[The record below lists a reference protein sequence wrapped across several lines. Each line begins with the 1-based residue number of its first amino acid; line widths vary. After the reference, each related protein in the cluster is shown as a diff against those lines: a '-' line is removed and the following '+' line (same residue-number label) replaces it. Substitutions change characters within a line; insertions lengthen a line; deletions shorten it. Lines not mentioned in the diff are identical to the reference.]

1 MSESQFINGNVVMN
15 GESVGNSLSDF
26 TSLHLQSIRRL
37 TITVEVLDK
46 NNNTMDVLQGLSTGG
61 SLSVDGTSLI
71 RRTGTLSFV
80 LFDRLL
86 PAQNNLLWITNKIR
100 IYAGI
105 DDLRTQNNTTTHFC
119 LGTFYITEPSVS
131 IAKDNRSI
139 TINLQDRMGRWED
152 EEFENTV
159 IIEANTP
166 IAEGLKAILT
176 VMGET
181 EFSEIQSSDLV
192 VPYQLE
198 FAQGSTVIDAID
210 KIAKLYMDWDA
221 FYDTEG
227 KFVFRKMQLVYDR
240 TIEPQWV
247 FDENSPLMLSFDENY
262 TYKGVKN
269 RIVVFGAMDE
279 KTGLTP
285 RSQADLIPSSTFG
298 SDAVGIRKKVFVETT
313 LTTKEQCQAKS
324 QYELWKASNLQES
337 ASIVTMPI
345 YYLDANHIIQVTNPA
360 TKEVEKY
367 IVDTI
372 ALGLNISET
381 MTITAHKVYYD
392 DIQLDVQD
400 AKVEYIID
408 KITNKGWLATP
419 EARILQYYGLK
430 GNGTPLVVNFE
441 YNSIG
446 GTTAYTTGYLGTT
459 TQTLTVDLVDLGSAT
474 DDNGDHH
481 TNKGDYADRI
491 IGHEMV
497 HAVMNSAMGMAKTS
511 TLPTWFKE
519 GSAEFIH
526 GADERLKISIVEDEA
541 INDSML
547 DYIID
552 RGVDLLNGGG
562 WISDSN
568 EYSASYVILK
578 YIDKNMKSGKDMKS
592 FMASI
597 LGSAGD
603 GAQAL
608 KDAITLNT
616 TFTTYQAFVD
626 SFKANGAN
634 FVKTKITL
642 NLTGDEV
649 DTGSIGGIDHRGTV
663 ALNAEDIFD
672 ESKAVAGVIS
682 TGFVVTFNRP

>member
-1 MSESQFINGNVVMN
+1 MSEFISGNVVMN
-15 GESVGNSLSDF
+15 AESVGSSLSDF

-37 TITVEVLDK
+37 TITVEVVDA
-46 NNNTMDVLQGLSTGG
+46 NNNTVDVLQGLSTGG
-61 SLSVDGTSLI
+61 SISIDGTSLI
-71 RRTGTLSFV
+71 RRTGNLSFV

-86 PAQNNLLWITNKIR
+86 PKSQGLLWMTNKIR

-152 EEFENTV
+152 EEFENTL

-166 IAEGLKAILT
+166 IAEGLKAILS

-181 EFSEIQSSDLV
+181 EFSEIQTSDLV

-198 FAQGSTVIDAID
+198 FAQGTAVIDAIQ
-210 KIAKLYMDWDA
+210 KITELYMNWES

-240 TIEPQWV
+240 TIEPQWI
-247 FDENSPLMLSFDENY
+247 FDESSPLMLSFDENY

-269 RIVVFGAMDE
+269 RVIVFGAMDDT
-279 KTGLTP
+279 TGLTP
-285 RSQADLIPSSTFG
+285 RSQADLVPSSTFG
-298 SDAVGIRKKVFVETT
+298 SDSIGIRKNVIVDTA
-313 LTTKEQCQAKS
+313 LTTKEQCQAKA
-324 QYELWKASNLQES
+324 QYELWKSSNLQES
-337 ASIVTMPI
+337 ATIGSVPI
-345 YYLDANHIIQVTNPA
+345 YFLDANHIIEVTNPA
-360 TKEVEKY
+360 SKEVEKY

-372 ALGLNISET
+372 AIGFNVSDT

-408 KITNKGWLATP
+408 KITNKGWLSTP

-430 GNGTPLVVNFE
+430 GNGTQLIINFE

-526 GADERLKISIVEDEA
+526 GADERLKISIVEDGA
-541 INDSML
+541 INDDML
-547 DYIID
+547 QRIIT
-552 RGVDLLNGGG
+552 RGVGLLNGSG
-562 WISDSN
+562 WIADSD
-568 EYSASYVILK
+568 EYSASYLLLK

-592 FMASI
+592 FMATI
-597 LGSAGD
+597 LNSGSD
-603 GAQAL
+603 GATAL
-608 KDAITLNT
+608 KEAIVANT
-616 TFTTYQAFVD
+616 VFTTYEAFVD
-626 SFKANGAN
+626 SFKNNGAN
-634 FVKTKITL
+634 FVKTKVTL

>member
-46 NNNTMDVLQGLSTGG
+46 NNNTIDVLQGLSTGG
-61 SLSVDGTSLI
+61 SLSIDGTSLI

-181 EFSEIQSSDLV
+181 EFSEIQSSNLV

-279 KTGLTP
+279 TTGLTP
-285 RSQADLIPSSTFG
+285 RSQADLVPSSTFG

-313 LTTKEQCQAKS
+313 LTTKEQCQSKS

-372 ALGLNISET
+372 AVGLNITET

-408 KITNKGWLATP
+408 KITNKGWLSTP

-491 IGHEMV
+491 VGHEMV

-526 GADERLKISIVEDEA
+526 GADERLKISIVEDDA

-568 EYSASYVILK
+568 EYSASYVLLK

-592 FMASI
+592 FMATI

-608 KDAITLNT
+608 KDAITSNT